1 VTDIKL
7 TPVPNRGGR
16 PRAQTP
22 CTSVS
27 TWVPATYHDR
37 LVKMADAR
45 GLSVSRLVK
54 QMIVFQLH
62 GFPTKKPSI

>member
-1 VTDIKL
+1 MEPKVL
-7 TPVPNRGGR
+7 TPVPKRGGR
-16 PRAQTP
+16 PRADTP
-22 CTSVS
+22 GASVS
-27 TWVPATYHDR
+27 TWMPVTYHDR

-62 GFPTKKPSI
+62 GFPTKKPSL